1 MSKARHK
8 ICMVSD
14 FFYPNMGGVEEH
26 IFNLSQCLLGRGHK
40 VVVLTH
46 SYGDRIGV
54 RYMTN
59 GLKVYYIPV
68 KVFYNQ
74 CILPTMICS
83 IPLIRYIFI
92 REEIQIIHG
101 HSAFSALAHEG
112 MLIGKLMGLKT
123 VFTDHSLFGF
133 ADASAVLTNKFLEL
147 SLSDCDHC
155 ICVSHTGKE
164 NTVLRA
170 KVQKEKVSVIPNAVD
185 TTLFHP
191 DTSKRE
197 DKSITI
203 VVVSRL
209 VYRKGVDLLARIIP
223 EICLRHKNIQF
234 LIGGDGPKRWLI
246 EEVRERNL
254 LQDRVTLLG
263 SLEHS
268 EVRHVLNK
276 GHIFLNTSL
285 TEAYCMAIVEAAS
298 CGLQVVSTK
307 VGGIPEVLPP
317 DLIYLVD
324 PTVSALIDGLESAI
338 ADYKAGNVNCIFE
351 THERIS
357 VFYNWFNISKRTEV
371 VYNLVTKESQK
382 NLGQHL
388 ATYIRSGVLAYLLVV
403 SLCYIILEVL
413 ELLVPRK
420 YIDIAKDYKEM
431 KIIPSSTVRKEE

>member
-1 MSKARHK
+1 MSRGKHK

-46 SYGDRIGV
+46 SYDDRVGV

-59 GLKVYYIPV
+59 GL

-74 CILPTMICS
+74 CILPTMVCS

-112 MLIGKLMGLKT
+112 MLIGRLMGLKS

-133 ADASAVLTNKFLEL
+133 ADASAVLTNKCLEI
-147 SLSDCDHC
+147 SLADCNHC

-170 KVQKEKVSVIPNAVD
+170 KVHKERVSVIPNAVD
-185 TTLFHP
+185 TALFTP
-191 DTSKRE
+191 DISKRSN
-197 DKSITI
+197 DFITI
-203 VVVSRL
+203 VIVSRL
-209 VYRKGVDLLARIIP
+209 VYRKGVDLLAHIIP
-223 EICLRHKNIQF
+223 ILCARHENVQF

-246 EEVRERNL
+246 EEIRERNL
-254 LQDRVTLLG
+254 LQHRVTLLG

-268 EVRHVLNK
+268 QVKHVLNK

-298 CGLQVVSTK
+298 CGLQIVSTK
-307 VGGIPEVLPP
+307 VGGIPEVLPS
-317 DLIYLVD
+317 DLIYLVE
-324 PTVSALIDGLESAI
+324 PTVPALLQGLERAI
-338 ADYKAGNVNCIFE
+338 ADYKAGNTSPPLEVH
-351 THERIS
+351 TRIGN
-357 VFYNWFNISKRTEV
+357 FYNWFDVSKRTEI
-371 VYNLVTKESQK
+371 VYNLVEKEDRK
-382 NLGQHL
+382 NLGQQL
-388 ATYIRSGVLAYLLVV
+388 ASYIQSGVLPYLLVV
-403 SLCYIILEVL
+403 SLCYIILQIL
-413 ELLVPRK
+413 EFFVPSK
-420 YIDIAKDYKEM
+420 YIDIAKNYKQLHAQSCEE
-431 KIIPSSTVRKEE
+431 KEEDKD